1 MEKRGTNMITTTLT
15 KRQTQ
20 IFKFIRDLIKKRGYG
35 PTVREIGD
43 KFKISSPNGVV
54 CHLRALEKKGFISRQ
69 SNRSRAMQVLV
80 DPFDI
85 AGLPVAGEVVG
96 EKFHAAETA
105 ERMDLGPFFSDPKYF
120 VVKVQSDSLKEDH
133 VISGDTLVVRR
144 QQTAKRGQMVVVV
157 NDQGKISL
165 MGWYPEKSRVR
176 LQPTNKRKKAL
187 SAKKVKILGLLAGVV
202 RKTA

>member
-1 MEKRGTNMITTTLT
+1 MITATLT

-85 AGLPVAGEVVG
+85 TGLPVTGEVVG
-96 EKFHAAETA
+96 EKFHATETSD
-105 ERMDLGPFFSDPKYF
+105 RMDLGPLFNGPKYF

-133 VISGDTLVVRR
+133 VVSGDVLVVRR

-157 NDQGKISL
+157 NDQDKISL

-176 LQPTNKRKKAL
+176 LQPTNKRKKAV